1 MSEGLRTPYKSALA
15 IAEYIVE
22 QLRPACERIEIAG
35 SLRRKK
41 ADVGDIELVCIP
53 KPAENLLGDLYISD
67 SGIMLALTKMGISW
81 FMFKKNGQHFKQLI
95 FQGISIDLFLT
106 TPAQWGIIF
115 MIRTGS
121 ADFSHRMVTPRS
133 QNGLMPSNL
142 HVKDGLLWEDDCC
155 LQTPEEEDVFRI
167 YGMNWIEPEN
177 RI

>member
-1 MSEGLRTPYKSALA
+1 MSEGLRTPYKTALET
-15 IAEYIVE
+15 AEIVVR
-22 QLRPACERIEIAG
+22 QLRPMCERIEIAG

-53 KPAENLLGDLYISD
+53 RPSADLLGDLYISD
-67 SGIMLALTKMGISW
+67 SGIMLALSKMGISW
-81 FMFKKNGQHFKQLI
+81 LMIKKNGQHFKQLI
-95 FQGISIDLFLT
+95 FKGISIDLFLT
-106 TPAQWGIIF
+106 TTAQWGIIF

-133 QNGLMPSNL
+133 QGGLMPSNL
-142 HVKDGLLWEDDCC
+142 RVKDGLLWEDENC

-167 YGMNWIEPEN
+167 FGMNWIEPEN